1 MATTKKEFS
10 SDEVIEAIA
19 VKVAGSVK
27 MDPDVLAKHL
37 ETIFSKKIDDAVD
50 KLSKK
55 IPSKRSIGNALN
67 DAISSHIK
75 SALGSVEPSVIKVR
89 KDKGDQQKQDV
100 GDTGSESKGL
110 FDILKGETKAIFKS
124 FSERLS
130 PKPKQS
136 ELGSSAIGSNTEVF
150 SSLKEITATLKNI
163 ERGIFVS
170 VKESEASPVEAPVEK
185 APIEASPVTSKPL
198 EASSVVPNSAI
209 LNKTPIENKSN
220 KDSKEPNTS
229 VISSSKAVAYTAK
242 PTDSFVES
250 GSIET
255 KVVLTSLDNIHAT
268 LKNIERGIFVF
279 SKGSSVKMEA
289 SEKTDNKSLLSI
301 FNSASDALKRFAKSP
316 VVTKTQD
323 IGKEIILLHQKA
335 ASGIGSAIK
344 SATEKLTQKTPA
356 DDGSSL
362 TTKPKSDSLIAS
374 LLGSIK
380 KIIPTSLTQKGKS
393 TQDENNVSSS
403 SAISKVS
410 SPLLKLRENTIT
422 FIDSITN
429 SLNKIATSPETK
441 KALETGKSVLQRAGT
456 KVSSIKQGLIEKSAL
471 AKPAAME
478 AAAKTKEFAAESFTK
493 LKDNT
498 NSLVESLV
506 KSITK
511 IATSPETTKAL
522 ETGKK
527 SLEQVGT
534 KVNSIK
540 QGIIQR
546 TEAFKP
552 TATAAVSKTKEF
564 AVDSFT
570 KLKENT
576 TSLFNTIAAPLKKAS
591 ESSQAKDVKNAGSQ
605 LLDGVKGFFSS
616 LKQIK
621 VPADSSQKAD
631 GKVAAKKEYSD
642 HPEAIRS
649 RKRRAAAN
657 NEVLDGQAVYEENS
671 KIKEKKKKKGSDTR
685 ENDTNV
691 KEESARNSAVVSETK
706 SQNRTEQTSP
716 PLAVSSLLDEDP
728 TANRSLLEQEE
739 KPQIMLF
746 GGFTENGVKNLKEKL
761 PEIVGDMFKAPTEK
775 KKKDKDKE
783 KPKDDGSSS
792 LLDMLKGTGL
802 FASLGILIAGGA
814 LVLGGLAALV
824 KGLSTDGPFKGIL
837 KILAQGG
844 LIGGIKLLAVG
855 ATRWMASLSA
865 LVQSPFAL
873 MRMLGGALGKVTGMF
888 TAFGSKLMGMFS
900 SGIGAVARMLPT
912 TGIFGSITKVI
923 GGFFAKF
930 VGKGLNFIPII
941 GPAISLGF
949 AVSRLLKGDVI
960 GGLIDVASALVS
972 FIPGVGPILGTT
984 LSLGLSVLNA
994 VLDWKGGGSKPGA
1007 TANKG
1012 GILMGWLKGL
1022 GNLILKGAMALPIIG
1037 PGIRA
1042 VKAMIANDYGEGLK
1056 QLAYMIPGVEL
1067 IGALF
1072 GDKNVSAVSGGA
1084 ASMIKGTAGFLG
1096 KAIAWVAKM
1105 IYGGIKQLP
1114 IIGPALKAVEAFS
1127 SGNFLRG
1134 LKQLAYIMPGV
1145 ELIGG
1150 FFGDKDVGV
1159 VGKVGGV
1166 AGGLTK
1172 WVGGFAAWVFKK
1184 IYAGVK
1190 QLPIIGPAL
1199 KAVEAFASGN
1209 FLKGL
1214 KQLAYIIPPFEMI
1227 GALFGDKE
1235 TGGVAKVAA
1244 APIGW
1249 IGSLAKWALKKIIS
1263 GLKLLPIIGPAVSA
1277 LGEFVKGNFLK
1288 GLKQMAYIFPPFE
1301 MLGGLLGDKEAGSV
1315 AGKVGGGVGTVA
1327 GWIGS
1332 LAKWALKKI
1341 ISGLKL
1347 LPIIGPAISALGEFA
1362 QGNFLKGLKQLAY
1375 MVPGMEM
1382 LGGLLGDK
1390 EAGSVVGKA
1399 GNTIGNWI
1407 KGLKDWVFEKITNMP
1422 VIGPLIKGIKWL
1434 ATDPL
1439 KALKT
1444 LALAVPI
1451 LGGILS
1457 FFGIKEEKE
1466 GDAAAPPAPKSPFA
1480 AIKDMIL
1487 EKARAWWKGTWSWVR
1502 WLAAKVLPEGIV
1514 KALDEGSLAKEDIKT
1529 EGESAEGGS
1538 EQVKPAAETAE
1549 PPADSKETVDAK
1561 AATTSPVVSSTPQE
1575 QQAAPTTTASS
1586 EAVVTPQEQQAAPTT
1601 PTKSEAKNSPIIS
1614 QAKKAAERPKDYID
1628 QKIEAVKEQ
1637 SADDEAYKVDN
1648 IFDPKSY
1655 IGAAEQIGEKTR
1667 KTINGIYK
1675 MLGSKAAD
1683 LAMFAAVG
1691 NKLKSKPS
1699 EEAAEQEA
1707 LLKPQKDKTSE
1718 GTSGTL
1724 KGGEVESGSTSES
1737 SPNPAVKGNQ
1747 KDVSVSS
1754 SSFSEY
1760 DNDDSPEVRKKRNDA
1775 SVAYRETRDSDPEY
1789 IKDKERRGAFKA
1801 QQRYNKNNPFQDP
1814 TDDGKKVEL
1823 TEADAKDAKSIKA
1836 SETVV
1841 TESTINGKGTHSTTT
1856 SSTNAA
1862 PSSDKS
1868 RPAVTASPKQ
1878 EASPGDIAAEKF
1890 GLTKTDDGT
1899 YISEDGW
1906 KYTYKDGVF
1915 SDEFGEDATDEL
1927 RIERKSNK
1935 VKSAGG
1941 TSAEFSGGEVV
1952 PGTVSGKPSKEGAE
1966 KPAMDSKASSDK
1978 SRPAVTA
1985 IPKKGSTPEQQPADL
2000 SSLLAAK
2007 EKNDPLKTKNYDKI
2021 TAELVNQGITSPAE
2035 YEQAVRDGRISK
2047 EFDTAFK
2054 KQYTRKSLGEASSE
2068 QIFAERLAVNLKEAQ
2083 VKKAAGVSPDQQN
2096 YEVSGSVEGNKKAS
2110 VNSVETTKASS
2121 DNSRPAVTAVP
2132 REQGQ
2137 VHLGA
2142 HDYIQRDLESQFASP
2157 VDLTTTAPEELTAEA
2172 TPDETTSSSSSQS
2185 TTIDSAVALGG
2196 GKSDQLLTKIAAN
2209 FDTSNQNLSLL
2220 VRGFNKLA
2228 GALGQLG
2235 VSIAEK
2241 PGGNTIVNS
2250 NSGGG
2255 GGQAPA
2261 RTSEIAK
2268 GGNQE
2273 IANFRASIEK
2283 MKQRPA

>member
-1 MATTKKEFS
+1 
-10 SDEVIEAIA
+10 
-19 VKVAGSVK
+19 
-27 MDPDVLAKHL
+27 
-37 ETIFSKKIDDAVD
+37 
-50 KLSKK
+50 
-55 IPSKRSIGNALN
+55 
-67 DAISSHIK
+67 
-75 SALGSVEPSVIKVR
+75 
-89 KDKGDQQKQDV
+89 
-100 GDTGSESKGL
+100 
-110 FDILKGETKAIFKS
+110 
-124 FSERLS
+124 
-130 PKPKQS
+130 
-136 ELGSSAIGSNTEVF
+136 
-150 SSLKEITATLKNI
+150 
-163 ERGIFVS
+163 
-170 VKESEASPVEAPVEK
+170 
-185 APIEASPVTSKPL
+185 
-198 EASSVVPNSAI
+198 
-209 LNKTPIENKSN
+209 
-220 KDSKEPNTS
+220 
-229 VISSSKAVAYTAK
+229 
-242 PTDSFVES
+242 
-250 GSIET
+250 
-255 KVVLTSLDNIHAT
+255 
-268 LKNIERGIFVF
+268 
-279 SKGSSVKMEA
+279 MEQ
-289 SEKTDNKSLLSI
+289 
-301 FNSASDALKRFAKSP
+301 
-316 VVTKTQD
+316 V
-323 IGKEIILLHQKA
+323 
-335 ASGIGSAIK
+335 
-344 SATEKLTQKTPA
+344 
-356 DDGSSL
+356 
-362 TTKPKSDSLIAS
+362 
-374 LLGSIK
+374 
-380 KIIPTSLTQKGKS
+380 
-393 TQDENNVSSS
+393 
-403 SAISKVS
+403 
-410 SPLLKLRENTIT
+410 
-422 FIDSITN
+422 
-429 SLNKIATSPETK
+429 
-441 KALETGKSVLQRAGT
+441 GT

-471 AKPAAME
+471 IKPAAIQ
-478 AAAKTKEFAAESFTK
+478 AAAKTKDFAAESLTK

-498 NSLVESLV
+498 NSLVESLT

-511 IATSPETTKAL
+511 IATSPETKKAL

-534 KVNSIK
+534 KASSIK

-706 SQNRTEQTSP
+706 IQNRAEQASP
-716 PLAVSSLLDEDP
+716 PLAVALPDEDP

-746 GGFTENGVKNLKEKL
+746 GGFTKNGIAELKEKL
-761 PEIVGDMFKAPTEK
+761 PEIVGDLFEASTEK
-775 KKKDKDKE
+775 KKEGKDGE
-783 KPKDDGSSS
+783 KPDPKDDKSSS

-802 FASLGILIAGGA
+802 FSSLGILIAGGA

-824 KGLSTDGPFKGIL
+824 KGLSTDSPFKGIL

-844 LIGGIKLLAVG
+844 LIGGIKLLTVG

-865 LVQSPFAL
+865 LVKSPLPL
-873 MRMLGGALGKVTGMF
+873 MRMLGGALDKVTGMF

-900 SGIGAVARMLPT
+900 SGVGAIAKMLPT
-912 TGIFGSITKVI
+912 TGIFGSITKVL
-923 GGFFAKF
+923 GGFFTKIL
-930 VGKGLNFIPII
+930 GKGLNFIPII

-984 LSLGLSVLNA
+984 LSLGLSALNA
-994 VLDWKGGGSKPGA
+994 ILDWKGGGSKPGA

-1096 KAIAWVAKM
+1096 KTIAWVAKM

-1114 IIGPALKAVEAFS
+1114 IIGPALRAIEAFS

-1134 LKQLAYIMPGV
+1134 LKQLAYMVPGL

-1159 VGKVGGV
+1159 YGKVGGV
-1166 AGGLTK
+1166 VGGVTK

-1190 QLPIIGPAL
+1190 HLPIIGPAL

-1235 TGGVAKVAA
+1235 TGGVAKVAS

-1277 LGEFVKGNFLK
+1277 LGEFAKGNFLK

-1375 MVPGMEM
+1375 VVPGMEM

-1561 AATTSPVVSSTPQE
+1561 AATTSPVVSSEAVVTPQE
-1575 QQAAPTTTASS
+1575 QQAAPTTPVSS

-1601 PTKSEAKNSPIIS
+1601 PASSQAKNSPIIS

-1637 SADDEAYKVDN
+1637 SADDESYKVDN

-1707 LLKPQKDKTSE
+1707 LLKPQKDNTSE

-1724 KGGEVESGSTSES
+1724 KGGEVESGSTSEL

-1775 SVAYRETRDSDPEY
+1775 SVAYRETRDNDPEY

-1801 QQRYNKNNPFQDP
+1801 QERYRKNNPFQDP

-1823 TEADAKDAKSIKA
+1823 TEADAKDAESIKA

-1841 TESTINGKGTHSTTT
+1841 TESTKNGKGTRSTTT

-1868 RPAVTASPKQ
+1868 RPGVTAIPKQ
-1878 EASPGDIAAEKF
+1878 EDESARVDRLAEAF
-1890 GLTKTDDGT
+1890 SLTKRDDGT
-1899 YISEDGW
+1899 YVSADGMDE
-1906 KYTYKDGVF
+1906 YTYKDGSFFDVF
-1915 SDEFGEDATDEL
+1915 GKDAMEDL
-1927 RIERKSNK
+1927 RTERRYDNAKTK
-1935 VKSAGG
+1935 LKAAGG

-1985 IPKKGSTPEQQPADL
+1985 TPKKGSTPEQQPADL

-2054 KQYTRKSLGEASSE
+2054 KQYTRKSLGPEMSA
-2068 QIFAERLAVNLKEAQ
+2068 QIFAEDLAVNLKEAQ

-2096 YEVSGSVEGNKKAS
+2096 YKVSGSVEGNKKAS

-2142 HDYIQRDLESQFASP
+2142 HDYIQQDLESRFASP

-2220 VRGFNKLA
+2220 VHGFNKLA